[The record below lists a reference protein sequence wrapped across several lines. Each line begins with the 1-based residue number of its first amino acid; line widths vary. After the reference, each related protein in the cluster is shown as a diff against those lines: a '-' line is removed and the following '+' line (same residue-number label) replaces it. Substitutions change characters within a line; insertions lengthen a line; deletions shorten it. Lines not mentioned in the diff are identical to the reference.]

1 MRRAKVTSEQMD
13 EILRYVKSDGQG
25 KDADFPDIKLNP
37 YDYNDNGGELEFN
50 VVVYESEIANRIEE
64 VQNYPDAY
72 SEYSEERIKELKS
85 GAKLTPEEI
94 SQIREEYIEEVRNDE
109 SAEYAVVSEITDGS
123 RSAYT
128 LYFEGV
134 WGQAGLHVNDI
145 YGYYET
151 EDEARKEMNNMRN
164 VIIEKKIARRRP
176 LIKGGVM
183 KIFVLP
189 RITTHL
195 ENS

>member
-1 MRRAKVTSEQMD
+1 MHKITKKQMD
-13 EILRYVKSDGQG
+13 EILRYLQSDR
-25 KDADFPDIKLNP
+25 KASDTAFPDIKLNP

-85 GAKLTPEEI
+85 GAKLIPEEI

-145 YGYYET
+145 CGFYET
-151 EDEARKEMNNMRN
+151 EDEARKEMNNMEG
-164 VIIEKKIARRRP
+164 VIIA
-176 LIKGGVM
+176 
-183 KIFVLP
+183 
-189 RITTHL
+189 
-195 ENS
+195 

>member
-1 MRRAKVTSEQMD
+1 MQDGGLLHLGNAGAILELEECAAMHKVTSKQMD
-13 EILRYVKSDGQG
+13 EILRYVKSGSLG

-50 VVVYESEIANRIEE
+50 VVVYETGIAKRIEE
-64 VQNYPDAY
+64 AQNYPEEF
-72 SEYSEERIKELKS
+72 SEFSEERINELEA

-94 SQIREEYIEEVRNDE
+94 SKIREAYIEEVRNDE

-134 WGQAGLHVNDI
+134 WGQAGLNINDI
-145 YGYYET
+145 YGYYKT
-151 EDEARKEMNNMRN
+151 EDEARKEMNNMEG
-164 VIIEKKIARRRP
+164 VIIA
-176 LIKGGVM
+176 
-183 KIFVLP
+183 
-189 RITTHL
+189 
-195 ENS
+195 

>member
-1 MRRAKVTSEQMD
+1 MHLGNASAILELKECAAMHKVTPEQMD

-25 KDADFPDIKLNP
+25 KDAGFPDIKLNP

-72 SEYSEERIKELKS
+72 SEYSEERIKELES

-134 WGQAGLHVNDI
+134 WGQAGLNINDI
-145 YGYYET
+145 YGYYKT
-151 EDEARKEMNNMRN
+151 EDEARKEMNNMEN
-164 VIIEKKIARRRP
+164 VII
-176 LIKGGVM
+176 V
-183 KIFVLP
+183 
-189 RITTHL
+189 
-195 ENS
+195 